1 MNENSIKLAPQD
13 LTNNAMSLTPL
24 QSRLLGAC
32 IILFCLMIIL
42 SIISIVLNLKKKN
55 KKRTIYQ
62 IILSAIALIASFYI
76 VGYSINIFGMN
87 SDLYMGLIILAL
99 GNILTLINIFKK

>member
-1 MNENSIKLAPQD
+1 MNENAIKLAPQD

-42 SIISIVLNLKKKN
+42 SIISIVLNLKSIVIKN
-55 KKRTIYQ
+55 NTRE
-62 IILSAIALIASFYI
+62 LC
-76 VGYSINIFGMN
+76 V
-87 SDLYMGLIILAL
+87 
-99 GNILTLINIFKK
+99 TLFWT